1 MKIHI
6 CILFFLGFTLWVSAV
21 PANFEQ
27 QWIVMAGGDSL
38 LVTQYGDEYISWLE
52 TDDGNIILPTD
63 SNTFEYATELLTLS
77 GRIARNR
84 TLRSKT
90 DSLFLSGLN
99 KNAMYAL
106 LNEHRNQLILK
117 KDSLADY
124 INEEDSITMT
134 TLTTDTTFYHTF
146 RRCRN
151 PLLGT
156 SGNMKILTIL
166 IQFQDVKFTVGNKA
180 NFSNL
185 MNQTGYSYN
194 GNSGSVKDFYS
205 ENSYGQLS
213 LTTTIVGPYTAKHNQ
228 SYYGENKQN
237 IKDRR
242 VEKLVYQAVYEAAKH
257 INMAQF
263 DNDGDGYV
271 DCVHIVFAGHG
282 EEESNKYKNSIWSHY
297 GRITAMLRNSKWI
310 KNYIITPELL
320 GTKVSPIGVICHE
333 LGHALGVPDFYDINN
348 VTSGDFLG
356 TGLWDVMGSGNWNSN
371 GKRPA
376 HHNPYT
382 KTQIFGWAN
391 TTELSGTNRLYTLPP
406 SHSNRNAFYTIQTST
421 AGEYYILENR
431 QQQKFDTA
439 LPGHGLVVWH
449 IHAGIMDDRYAINT
463 QHPQKCYP
471 VYAAATEPIP
481 SGTMDSYGK
490 LSSPNTPFPGSS
502 QNIFFTSTSTP
513 RLQSWAGEVVQGKNI
528 CFIQE
533 NEGNVQFML
542 NPEIQGPSQ
551 FCDTAVYTLENVPA
565 GATIEWKYSP
575 NTMRSSAL
583 RIVRGQG
590 SASATFRRGFIM
602 NGNIVKPPKPIGGTV
617 MKAGDGISKPFSGA
631 ATVMATVTMNN
642 GTSYTVS
649 KAVTLPPLAATETPI
664 VTGWNNSLWY
674 VDISHT
680 LYVRNCDSVPDD
692 RIAWEVHLP
701 GRSEPISHV
710 GRSVTFKPTTSG
722 TVTVIVANTESCSAS
737 NRDTLTHTVRFKP
750 IISYANPVRTAG
762 TVEISVSVEEQ
773 TADFATVTVPYD
785 GEYTLELWS
794 ELYGR
799 VRTVEADAATVQ
811 IPLSGLNAGTYFL
824 KLIINNEPIT
834 TQQLII
840 K

>member
-1 MKIHI
+1 MLWLNV
-6 CILFFLGFTLWVSAV
+6 LFCTA
-21 PANFEQ
+21 Q
-27 QWIVMAGGDSL
+27 MA
-38 LVTQYGDEYISWLE
+38 E
-52 TDDGNIILPTD
+52 TFVLNTCLTD
-63 SNTFEYATELLTLS
+63 SIEYNSIPIINTRNLSNHILHKNISASSTINALYLKTPSIENQGSQGSCTAWAFGYAGMSILAYDKFE
-77 GRIARNR
+77 
-84 TLRSKT
+84 
-90 DSLFLSGLN
+90 DW
-99 KNAMYAL
+99 
-106 LNEHRNQLILK
+106 
-117 KDSLADY
+117 
-124 INEEDSITMT
+124 
-134 TLTTDTTFYHTF
+134 
-146 RRCRN
+146 
-151 PLLGT
+151 
-156 SGNMKILTIL
+156 
-166 IQFQDVKFTVGNKA
+166 NKA
-180 NFSNL
+180 NRSPSYLFYKSKSNVYQDCTIGVTMIQVANAAVTYGCCSMFL
-185 MNQTGYSYN
+185 MPYDQDNCTIAPSNIQN
-194 GNSGSVKDFYS
+194 FDAILNRL
-205 ENSYGQLS
+205 SYGRLESTIDVDSYKQS
-213 LTTTIVGPYTAKHNQ
+213 LYAGYPIVVNF
-228 SYYGENKQN
+228 
-237 IKDRR
+237 
-242 VEKLVYQAVYEAAKH
+242 AVYKSFDDMWNTNGIWQNNDPIALRGYHAACVVGYDDTKQMFKVQNSWGNGGDLGYFWVTYSLIEKGCFNEA
-257 INMAQF
+257 
-263 DNDGDGYV
+263 YV
-271 DCVHIVFAGHG
+271 LF
-282 EEESNKYKNSIWSHY
+282 N
-297 GRITAMLRNSKWI
+297 IT
-310 KNYIITPELL
+310 
-320 GTKVSPIGVICHE
+320 
-333 LGHALGVPDFYDINN
+333 
-348 VTSGDFLG
+348 
-356 TGLWDVMGSGNWNSN
+356 
-371 GKRPA
+371 
-376 HHNPYT
+376 
-382 KTQIFGWAN
+382 
-391 TTELSGTNRLYTLPP
+391 
-406 SHSNRNAFYTIQTST
+406 
-421 AGEYYILENR
+421 
-431 QQQKFDTA
+431 
-439 LPGHGLVVWH
+439 
-449 IHAGIMDDRYAINT
+449 DDDY
-463 QHPQKCYP
+463 
-471 VYAAATEPIP
+471 
-481 SGTMDSYGK
+481 
-490 LSSPNTPFPGSS
+490 
-502 QNIFFTSTSTP
+502 
-513 RLQSWAGEVVQGKNI
+513 
-528 CFIQE
+528 
-533 NEGNVQFML
+533 
-542 NPEIQGPSQ
+542 PEIQGPSQ

-649 KAVTLPPLAATETPI
+649 KAVTLPPLAATETPV

-680 LYVRNCDSVPDD
+680 LYVGNCDSVPDD
-692 RIAWEVHLP
+692 RIVWEVHLP

>member
-1 MKIHI
+1 MKQNLLF
-6 CILFFLGFTLWVSAV
+6 CFFLLGH
-21 PANFEQ
+21 
-27 QWIVMAGGDSL
+27 L
-38 LVTQYGDEYISWLE
+38 LVCAS
-52 TDDGNIILPTD
+52 TDGLYLANVAFPD
-63 SNTFEYATELLTLS
+63 SIEYAKIPLWKGNAQILVPKMISDTDAYYIELNTPNVLDQGMQGS
-77 GRIARNR
+77 CAGFA
-84 TLRSKT
+84 
-90 DSLFLSGLN
+90 FGYA
-99 KNAMYAL
+99 AMGV
-106 LNEHRNQLILK
+106 
-117 KDSLADY
+117 LAYD
-124 INEEDSITMT
+124 
-134 TLTTDTTFYHTF
+134 
-146 RRCRN
+146 
-151 PLLGT
+151 
-156 SGNMKILTIL
+156 
-166 IQFQDVKFTVGNKA
+166 
-180 NFSNL
+180 
-185 MNQTGYSYN
+185 
-194 GNSGSVKDFYS
+194 
-205 ENSYGQLS
+205 
-213 LTTTIVGPYTAKHNQ
+213 
-228 SYYGENKQN
+228 
-237 IKDRR
+237 
-242 VEKLVYQAVYEAAKH
+242 
-257 INMAQF
+257 
-263 DNDGDGYV
+263 
-271 DCVHIVFAGHG
+271 
-282 EEESNKYKNSIWSHY
+282 KY
-297 GRITAMLRNSKWI
+297 
-310 KNYIITPELL
+310 
-320 GTKVSPIGVICHE
+320 
-333 LGHALGVPDFYDINN
+333 
-348 VTSGDFLG
+348 
-356 TGLWDVMGSGNWNSN
+356 GNWNAA
-371 GKRPA
+371 KRSPA
-376 HHNPYT
+376 YLYHRTRIADGVNEFGSSAAVSMTTAYNVACQYGCCSYDMMPYVVSDY
-382 KTQIFGWAN
+382 N
-391 TTELSGTNRLYTLPP
+391 SVPTELQDCDAYMNRAEGYRLKQTTN
-406 SHSNRNAFYTIQTST
+406 IQTYKEMLRSGYPIVVRIEIT
-421 AGEYYILENR
+421 PT
-431 QQQKFDTA
+431 FDNMWRM
-439 LPGHGLVVWH
+439 G
-449 IHAGIMDDRYAINT
+449 GIWNT
-463 QHPQKCYP
+463 QPMENSRGGHFICIVGYN
-471 VYAAATEPIP
+471 
-481 SGTMDSYGK
+481 DSIQMLK
-490 LSSPNTPFPGSS
+490 A
-502 QNIFFTSTSTP
+502 QNSWGDTGGDNGFIWISYDLVQQGVFTH
-513 RLQSWAGEVVQGKNI
+513 AI
-528 CFIQE
+528 CFTNIT
-533 NEGNVQFML
+533 EGHCL
-542 NPEIQGPSQ
+542 LLQGPSQ

-680 LYVRNCDSVPDD
+680 LYVGNCDSVPDD

-762 TVEISVSVEEQ
+762 TVEVSVEEQ

-799 VRTVEADAATVQ
+799 VRTVESDAATVQ